1 MEANALDAA
10 EHAEAEAESDE
21 AQNTEGFLRISEMSQ
36 LRHQTPSANVD
47 ASGPDVTIE
56 VQINIGKPVEVAIE
70 LRARPSSTRAIL
82 SGPGARIMGSAWP
95 TWHETSF

>member
-10 EHAEAEAESDE
+10 EHAEAEAESD
-21 AQNTEGFLRISEMSQ
+21 EGFLRISEMSQ

-47 ASGPDVTIE
+47 ASGPDVTVE
-56 VQINIGKPVEVAIE
+56 MQINIGKPVEVAIE
-70 LRARPSSTRAIL
+70 LRAGPSSTRAIL
-82 SGPGARIMGSAWP
+82 SGPGARIMVP